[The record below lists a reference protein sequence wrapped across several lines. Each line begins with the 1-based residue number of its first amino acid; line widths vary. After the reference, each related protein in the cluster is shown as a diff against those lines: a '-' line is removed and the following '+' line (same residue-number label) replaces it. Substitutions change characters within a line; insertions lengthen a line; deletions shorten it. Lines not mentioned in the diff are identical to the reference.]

1 MATKSS
7 SPMRLPAAVSAAA
20 LAAVGGTTL
29 QKEFAW
35 MSWAGTVWRLEGE
48 SGAVYVKRA
57 AHLGG
62 ELERT
67 KWLAG
72 RLPVPEVLGL
82 FHGFGD
88 DWMLTRAVPG
98 VPLSD
103 PSLGWEQARVARR
116 LGEILRDIHAT
127 DATGCPFGERGR
139 REDGCDR
146 PPAAPRGVGSIEPEA
161 LARRLQS
168 ARGDDHL
175 QAMRGRPPLAY
186 PEIVDGPDIEAAQLK
201 DQEHL
206 GRPTPDPADLHQP
219 RHQIVVRQRVDVFQR
234 HRAVGDLA
242 SQIGDRSGLGAAHAR
257 RTHSAIRE
265 GEDGS
270 GGEAVGEQLEEAAVN
285 RCGGRARELLVHE
298 RAG

>member
-127 DATGCPFGERGR
+127 DATGCPFGERGIGHVLTHGDYCLPNILVV
-139 REDGCDR
+139 DGRLTGLIDVGGAGLGD
-146 PPAAPRGVGSIEPEA
+146 PQDDLAAGVWTLQYNYGA
-161 LARRLQS
+161 GLAREFLDAYGWPPMSDRAIERL
-168 ARGDDHL
+168 
-175 QAMRGRPPLAY
+175 
-186 PEIVDGPDIEAAQLK
+186 
-201 DQEHL
+201 
-206 GRPTPDPADLHQP
+206 
-219 RHQIVVRQRVDVFQR
+219 
-234 HRAVGDLA
+234 
-242 SQIGDRSGLGAAHAR
+242 R
-257 RTHSAIRE
+257 RRYSR
-265 GEDGS
+265 
-270 GGEAVGEQLEEAAVN
+270 
-285 RCGGRARELLVHE
+285 
-298 RAG
+298 